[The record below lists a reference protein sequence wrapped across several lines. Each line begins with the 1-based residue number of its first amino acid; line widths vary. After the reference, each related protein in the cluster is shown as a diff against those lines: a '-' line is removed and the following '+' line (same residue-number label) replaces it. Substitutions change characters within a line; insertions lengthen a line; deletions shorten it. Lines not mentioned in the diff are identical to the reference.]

1 MNSNIQ
7 QPLLNRASVINDPPQ
22 PDVGDLP
29 TQSLPTE
36 SVPQPQHVPN
46 LTFPHNSSGGS
57 AARIEEERMR
67 GHLALRQGTASPA
80 PLSFSSLF
88 SRKTV
93 SFLFRVVILLALSS
107 AIFLIKNQT
116 QYQGHGAGSGNLY
129 WSSDFETGN
138 LSQFGG
144 IHTGMPS
151 WGNSSATVVS
161 QGGTINGLNN
171 DGPWFAPAP
180 HNGKYAVGLLV
191 DGPSSDTASAGGQRA
206 ELTSGYYDTV
216 NTERWYGLSVY
227 IPSTPNKDSNGNT
240 QGYNNALWETGWGTS
255 LNLKM
260 STSNDPTGDSSS
272 FQIADGANPQNGWSS
287 AWYHIAPI
295 LYDQW
300 VNFTIHVYWAADAT
314 GYFEVYENGQLVT
327 LKGLSDPS
335 FSGTRAYGPTYGVA
349 SQMVSEFDWY
359 RSNAANYPNL
369 LYLDDLKIGDTYAVV
384 QPASTSTSTPTTVM
398 TPTMTPT
405 PPVTNTPTP
414 SPIPIS
420 RVSLP
425 PTVTILSPLN
435 GSTVSRHSNVTI
447 TASASDNAG
456 VTKVTYSING
466 SLLCTSTTSPYS
478 CSWSIPGKPNAT
490 YTITATAYD
499 AAGYTGTNS
508 VSVTAK

>member
-7 QPLLNRASVINDPPQ
+7 QPLRKRANLINRPPQ
-22 PDVGDLP
+22 PYVGDLP

-46 LTFPHNSSGGS
+46 LTSPHNSSGGP
-57 AARIEEERMR
+57 AARIEEESMR
-67 GHLALRQGTASPA
+67 GHPALRQGTASPA
-80 PLSFSSLF
+80 PLFFSSLH
-88 SRKTV
+88 SHKTV
-93 SFLFRVVILLALSS
+93 SFLFRVVILLALSIT
-107 AIFLIKNQT
+107 IFLINNQT

-129 WSSDFETGN
+129 WSADFETGN
-138 LSQFGG
+138 LSAFAGV
-144 IHTGMPS
+144 HTGMSS

-161 QGGTINGLNN
+161 QGGIIGGLNN
-171 DGPWFAPAP
+171 DGPWYAPAP
-180 HNGKYAVGLLV
+180 RDGNYSVGLLV
-191 DGPSSDTASAGGQRA
+191 DGPSLSVGSAGGQRG

-227 IPSTPNKDSNGNT
+227 IPSSPNKNSSGNALT
-240 QGYNNALWETGWGTS
+240 QNNAIWQTGWGTS
-255 LNLKM
+255 LALK
-260 STSNDPTGDSSS
+260 TSGYNDATHDNSA
-272 FQIADGANPQNGWSS
+272 FQIANAANPQDGWT
-287 AWYHIAPI
+287 AWYHIGPI

-300 VNFTIHVYWAADAT
+300 VDFTIHVYWATDST
-314 GYFEVYENGQLVT
+314 GYFEVYENGSLVT
-327 LKGLSDPS
+327 LQLINHSW
-335 FSGTRAYGPTYGVA
+335 SGTRAYGPTYGVT
-349 SQMVSEFDWY
+349 SQMVSEYDWY
-359 RSNAANYPNL
+359 RNTQSYPNL
-369 LYLDDLKIGDTYAVV
+369 LYLDDLKYGDTYAIV
-384 QPASTSTSTPTTVM
+384 QPSSTSTPTPTTVM

-414 SPIPIS
+414 SPTPIS
-420 RVSLP
+420 PVPLP

-478 CSWSIPGKPNAT
+478 CSWSVAGKPNAT